1 MAGRRRRKRRRTRSL
16 FLIVAI
22 ALLIAGFMT
31 RRLMVPRML
40 HYLNARA
47 PVPPSPAAAQTQSA
61 SNAPV
66 SNRNGSGEH
75 LTDKDRKA
83 LDEVIRRKTGEGR

>member
-1 MAGRRRRKRRRTRSL
+1 M
-16 FLIVAI
+16 AI

-40 HYLNARA
+40 HYLHARA
-47 PVPPSPAAAQTQSA
+47 PGPAAAQTQSA
-61 SNAPV
+61 SNAPA

-75 LTDKDRKA
+75 LTDQDRKA
-83 LDEVIRRKTGEGR
+83 LDQVIRQKTGEGR